1 MEGLRHPLT
10 QENKTIGEA
19 VAHKHRKRYRGVKNP
34 LTGSLL
40 ERQIQRAIYCIE
52 NDVDQ
57 SYINWFVAETGMQPQ
72 EFIDKWSKELGI

>member
-19 VAHKHRKRYRGVKNP
+19 VAHKHIH
-34 LTGSLL
+34 GSLL
-40 ERQIQRAIYCIE
+40 ERRIKRAIYCVE

-57 SYINWFVAETGMQPQ
+57 SFIDWFVADTGMQPQ
-72 EFIDKWSKELGI
+72 EFIDKWCEKLNVN